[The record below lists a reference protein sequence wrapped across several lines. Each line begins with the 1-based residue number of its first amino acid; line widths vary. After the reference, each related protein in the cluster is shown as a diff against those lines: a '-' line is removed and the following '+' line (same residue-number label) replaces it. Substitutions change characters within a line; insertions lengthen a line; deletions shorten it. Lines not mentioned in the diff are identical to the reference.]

1 MSQDGL
7 ANELQIQLE
16 KITNQARFVDM
27 IIKKELVVSNR
38 KKADIVAE
46 LRTKDF
52 KSFPKLT
59 KAKAAGET
67 EEIVEED
74 ESEAESGKNA
84 LTNGYDYLLG
94 MAISSLTQEK
104 VWSWRLF
111 IKCFVLMFLADCEVV
126 TAT

>member
-1 MSQDGL
+1 LSQDGL

-74 ESEAESGKNA
+74 DLDVTLAHEVDERIE
-84 LTNGYDYLLG
+84 LLPR
-94 MAISSLTQEK
+94 AP
-104 VWSWRLF
+104 
-111 IKCFVLMFLADCEVV
+111 DPDDVV
-126 TAT
+126 EQQLVAVRR